1 MLWPLFLLA
10 FIAWGILLWR
20 FVFPE
25 RSRVETGL
33 IGALA
38 GMILATSVPFVFAL
52 VVSFPRAVLLSL
64 VVACIGTAITLRL
77 LGSKGIRDLFRFDPR
92 PLEIALWPTVSFLI
106 VSAVFLPLIPKT
118 LFTKTNG
125 WYATGFRAAYGDVPF
140 HLMYITSF
148 AWGENFPPQN
158 PDFSGTPSN
167 YPFLPYTV
175 SAVLVTLGAGLRT
188 AFLAPAVVLGMLIA
202 ALLIYVPRRLSGSI
216 AAALLTALLF
226 LFSGGLGAVWF
237 FSAHGIDIFSLQSFL
252 GSGAVDEATNIP
264 SAHIS
269 LMNVML
275 SSLLPQRGIFFGLP
289 IFLAITALWW
299 KASPRAIIGS
309 AFLAATLPWLHA
321 HTFIAVLLMAP
332 TAFFVPFSAPRPP
345 DSKARAPSRRTWY
358 RTWAW
363 FGVII
368 CVSAFIQF
376 TLLQPTPEHSYLKAM
391 RLAPGWMLQG
401 DNFLW
406 FWLKNIGMA
415 LPLIFAASLTKH
427 APSDLKGWY
436 LGSMPLFFFG
446 NFLMFTPWE
455 FDNHKLL
462 HLWYLCS
469 LIPISAFLVAIFRKF
484 GSIGKTVVIVLTASM
499 ALSGAIDVARLWHFS
514 ESGFSFFSPEA
525 QRLAEFIRKSV
536 PANAV
541 FLASTKHNSPII
553 LTGRKRFLGYP
564 GWLWAHGIDAEPRR
578 RESAAIFAGAPEA
591 ESLVKQRS
599 ITHVLIGLDES
610 SEFTA
615 NKDLFKQKYPMIYD
629 ADGYQVFR
637 VPTRL

>member
-1 MLWPLFLLA
+1 MLWLLFLLI

-20 FVFPE
+20 FFFPE
-25 RSRVETGL
+25 RSRAETGL

-38 GMILATSVPFVFAL
+38 GMALATSVPFVFAL
-52 VVSFPRAVLLSL
+52 MFGFPTAVGISL
-64 VVACIGTAITLRL
+64 IVGSLGTALMLWL
-77 LGSKGIRDLFRFDPR
+77 LGSRGLRDLFRFTR
-92 PLEIALWPTVSFLI
+92 QSLRLALWPTVSFLI

-175 SAVLVTLGAGLRT
+175 SATLATLGADLRT
-188 AFLAPAVVLGMLIA
+188 AFLAPAVVLGILVA
-202 ALLIYVPRRLSGSI
+202 ALLIYVPRRLTGST
-216 AAALLTALLF
+216 AAALLAALLF

-237 FSAHGIDIFSLQSFL
+237 FSAHGIDITSLKPLL

-264 SAHIS
+264 GAHIS

-299 KASPRAIIGS
+299 KATARVVIGS

-321 HTFIAVLLMAP
+321 HTFIATLLMAP
-332 TAFFVPFSAPRPP
+332 AAFLSPLYSPASLESAPRI
-345 DSKARAPSRRTWY
+345 ASRRVRY

-363 FGVII
+363 FAVILAA
-368 CVSAFIQF
+368 SALVQF
-376 TLLQPTPEHSYLKAM
+376 ALLHPAAEHSYLKTM
-391 RLAPGWMLQG
+391 RFASGWMLHG

-406 FWLKNIGMA
+406 FWLKNVGVA
-415 LPLIFAASLTKH
+415 LPLIFAALWSKRV
-427 APSDLKGWY
+427 PPDLKGWY
-436 LGSMPLFFFG
+436 AGSTLLFFFG

-469 LIPISAFLVAIFRKF
+469 LILIAAFLVAVFRKRAI
-484 GSIGKTVVIVLTASM
+484 IGKSLVVALAASM
-499 ALSGAIDVARLWHFS
+499 ALSGAIDAARLWYFS
-514 ESGFSFFSPEA
+514 DPGFGLFSPEG
-525 QRLAEFIRKSV
+525 QRLAEFIKRSV
-536 PANAV
+536 LADAV
-541 FLASTKHNSPII
+541 FLASTKHNSPLI

-578 RESAAIFAGAPEA
+578 RESAAIFRGAPEA
-591 ESLVKQRS
+591 ESLIRQRG
-599 ITHVLIGLDES
+599 ITHILIGPDERA
-610 SEFTA
+610 EFDVHEA
-615 NKDLFKQKYPMIYD
+615 FFQACCPRVYD

-637 VPTRL
+637 APPRP